1 MKGDMLQLRLDTA
14 QRALERAELK
24 LEQYRKA
31 DAIQKL
37 QISQLESIIMSV
49 RNCVTPRVE
58 WKISAEQPPILE
70 KTNGKA
76 EKTTQDQNSQD

>member
-1 MKGDMLQLRLDTA
+1 MSLDKMQLKLERVE
-14 QRALERAELK
+14 RALERAELK
-24 LEQYRKA
+24 LDQYRKA

-70 KTNGKA
+70 KGNGVQT
-76 EKTTQDQNSQD
+76 EE

>member
-1 MKGDMLQLRLDTA
+1 MSLDKMQLKLERA
-14 QRALERAELK
+14 ERALERAELR
-24 LEQYRKA
+24 LDQYRKA

-58 WKISAEQPPILE
+58 WKISAEQEPILE
-70 KTNGKA
+70 KL
-76 EKTTQDQNSQD
+76 DD

>member
-1 MKGDMLQLRLDTA
+1 MSLDKMQLKLERA
-14 QRALERAELK
+14 ERALERAELR
-24 LEQYRKA
+24 LDQYKKA

-58 WKISAEQPPILE
+58 WKISAEQEPILE
-70 KTNGKA
+70 KSDGKA
-76 EKTTQDQNSQD
+76 KKKTEDKNGQD

>member
-1 MKGDMLQLRLDTA
+1 MKDDMLQLRLDTA
-14 QRALERAELK
+14 QRALERAELR
-24 LEQYRKA
+24 LDQYKKA

-58 WKISAEQPPILE
+58 WKISAEQEPILE
-70 KTNGKA
+70 KDNGVQTT
-76 EKTTQDQNSQD
+76 EK

>member
-1 MKGDMLQLRLDTA
+1 MSLDKMQLKLERVE
-14 QRALERAELK
+14 RALERAELK
-24 LEQYRKA
+24 LDQYRKA

-58 WKISAEQPPILE
+58 WKISAEQEPILE
-70 KTNGKA
+70 KDNGVQTP
-76 EKTTQDQNSQD
+76 EK

>member
-1 MKGDMLQLRLDTA
+1 MKDDMLQLRLDTA
-14 QRALERAELK
+14 QRALERAEFK
-24 LEQYRKA
+24 LDQYRKA

-58 WKISAEQPPILE
+58 WKISAEQEPILE
-70 KTNGKA
+70 KDNGQKA
-76 EKTTQDQNSQD
+76 D

>member
-1 MKGDMLQLRLDTA
+1 MKALLVEKMQLKLERA
-14 QRALERAELK
+14 ERALERAEFK
-24 LEQYRKA
+24 LDQYRKA

-58 WKISAEQPPILE
+58 WKISAEQEPILE
-70 KTNGKA
+70 KDNGQKA
-76 EKTTQDQNSQD
+76 D

>member
-1 MKGDMLQLRLDTA
+1 MKDDMLQLRLDTA
-14 QRALERAELK
+14 QRALERAELR
-24 LEQYRKA
+24 LDQYRKA

-58 WKISAEQPPILE
+58 WKISAEQEPILE
-70 KTNGKA
+70 KDNGVQTT
-76 EKTTQDQNSQD
+76 EK

>member
-1 MKGDMLQLRLDTA
+1 MKALLVEKMQLKLERA
-14 QRALERAELK
+14 ERALERAELR
-24 LEQYRKA
+24 LDQYRKS

-58 WKISAEQPPILE
+58 WKISAEQEPILE
-70 KTNGKA
+70 KDNGQKA
-76 EKTTQDQNSQD
+76 D

>member
-1 MKGDMLQLRLDTA
+1 MKDDMLQLRLDTA
-14 QRALERAELK
+14 QRALERAELR
-24 LEQYRKA
+24 LDQYRKA

-58 WKISAEQPPILE
+58 WKISAEQEPILE
-70 KTNGKA
+70 KDNGVQTP
-76 EKTTQDQNSQD
+76 EK